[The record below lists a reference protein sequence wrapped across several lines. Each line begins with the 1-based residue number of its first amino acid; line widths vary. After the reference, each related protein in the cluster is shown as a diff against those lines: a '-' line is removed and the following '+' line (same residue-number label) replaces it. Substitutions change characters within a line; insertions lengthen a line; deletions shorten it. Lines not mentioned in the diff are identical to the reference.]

1 MGSKYPRSLRCCL
14 PLWAFG
20 LQVTFILLFYF
31 LIGQDPVLADHK
43 FMSIYQ
49 VIQDLT
55 LVAALGFGFLSS
67 SFRRHGWSSV
77 AFSFF
82 MLALG
87 VQGTILLDYFLNW
100 VLDWNT
106 INNPSSPFLS
116 IQRATI
122 STLPVLISAGAVLGK
137 VNLVQLAV
145 MVLVEAMTF
154 GAIRVA
160 DKKVFRME
168 DHIIMMYGHVFG
180 AYFGLTVAW
189 WLSRSL
195 PRRRHENAQTEKVR
209 MSTSSSL
216 FAMLGTLFL
225 WIFWPSINSALLEGT
240 KRKNAVFNTYY
251 ALAVSTVTA
260 TSMSA
265 LSHPKGKINMVHIHN
280 AVLAGGVA
288 VGAPSCLISSPWIAM
303 VLGLTAGLISIWGA
317 KCPQVCLRDL
327 LQNPSGIH
335 YTFGL
340 PGLLGALT
348 YYCLHIIAESSP
360 SDLWI
365 VNQTVTDIGAL
376 SFAMAMG
383 MVTGLLT
390 GCLLSVKVWR
400 APHAVK
406 YFDDQAFWEFPHL
419 AVEF

>member
-31 LIGQDPVLADHK
+31 LIGQDPIQADHK
-43 FMSIYQ
+43 FMAIYQ

-100 VLDWNT
+100 VLDWNM
-106 INNPSSPFLS
+106 IKNPFSPFLS

-122 STLPVLISAGAVLGK
+122 STLPLLISAGAVLGK

-160 DKKVFRME
+160 DKKVFRIE

-189 WLSRSL
+189 WLSKSL
-195 PRRRHENAQTEKVR
+195 PRRRHENAQTEKVQ
-209 MSTSSSL
+209 MTTSSSL

-240 KRKNAVFNTYY
+240 KKKNAVFNTYY

-265 LSHPKGKINMVHIHN
+265 LSHPKGKINMV
-280 AVLAGGVA
+280 
-288 VGAPSCLISSPWIAM
+288 CLS
-303 VLGLTAGLISIWGA
+303 
-317 KCPQVCLRDL
+317 DL
-327 LQNPSGIH
+327 LLNPSGIH

-348 YYCLHIIAESSP
+348 YYCLHIIAESRP
-360 SDLWI
+360 SNLWI
-365 VNQTVTDIGAL
+365 VTQTITDVGAL

>member
-14 PLWAFG
+14 PLWALV
-20 LQVTFILLFYF
+20 LQTAFSLLFCF
-31 LIGQDPVLADHK
+31 FIAHDTAQVDHK
-43 FMSIYQ
+43 FMASYQ
-49 VIQDLT
+49 VLRDLT

-67 SFRRHGWSSV
+67 SFRRLSWSSV
-77 AFSFF
+77 AFNLF

-87 VQGTILLDYFLNW
+87 VQGTILLDHFLRQ
-100 VLDWNT
+100 VLQWNK
-106 INNPSSPFLS
+106 INN
-116 IQRATI
+116 
-122 STLPVLISAGAVLGK
+122 
-137 VNLVQLAV
+137 
-145 MVLVEAMTF
+145 
-154 GAIRVA
+154 
-160 DKKVFRME
+160 
-168 DHIIMMYGHVFG
+168 
-180 AYFGLTVAW
+180 
-189 WLSRSL
+189 LSRSL
-195 PRRRHENAQTEKVR
+195 PRRVGENAQTEKAQ
-209 MSTSSSL
+209 MATSSSL

-240 KRKNAVFNTYY
+240 KKRNAVFNTYY

-265 LSHPKGKINMVHIHN
+265 LSHPQGKINMVHIHN

-288 VGAPSCLISSPWIAM
+288 VGAPGCLISSPWIAM

-317 KCPQVCLRDL
+317 KCPRACLNHM

-348 YYCLHIIAESSP
+348 YYLLQIVTEPRYSELWIIA
-360 SDLWI
+360 
-365 VNQTVTDIGAL
+365 QTVTDIGAL
-376 SFAMAMG
+376 SFAVAMG

-400 APHAVK
+400 APHAAK
-406 YFDDQAFWEFPHL
+406 YFDDQTFWEFPHL
-419 AVEF
+419 AVGF